1 VDRDLHAHYASV
13 TCVGHF
19 SLLFSVDHVLGT
31 VSSKA
36 LWHAVKVEERSFDTA
51 FVRNYTAAASAI

>member
-1 VDRDLHAHYASV
+1 VDRNLDAPYASM

-19 SLLFSVDHVLGT
+19 SLFFSVDQVLGT

-36 LWHAVKVEERSFDTA
+36 LWHAVKVEESSFDTA
-51 FVRNYTAAASAI
+51 FVRNDTAAASAI